1 MKKIIGLLFLFNI
14 GFINAQLRLP
24 ALFADNMV
32 LQQKKVNRVWG
43 WADPGQ
49 LVQVD
54 FLEKN
59 YPAYADANGNWSVFL
74 DAASAGKT
82 GTMAV
87 WAGEKTFEFNNV
99 AIGEVWICS
108 GQSNMEWRMDMLK
121 ETYPQELKTARN
133 DNIRFMVVEKTLATS
148 PQKDLPV
155 STKWTAVTPET
166 VGACSAVA
174 YWYAKQ
180 LQQELKVPI
189 GLIVTAWGGTPA
201 QSWTSF
207 EGLHDFSTYRQN
219 FIDKIHP
226 LKLEDM
232 SRKLQE
238 GREAFRR
245 TMEAKADYM
254 KQLVL
259 PGFDDSQWK
268 EMYLP
273 KPWEAQGFPAL
284 DGIVA
289 YRLSFNVDA
298 ADAGKEAILDMPAI
312 DDIDSTYINGTFIGT
327 MRQWDAL
334 RKYKIPAG
342 VLKEGKNILVIKV
355 QDDQGGGGLSD
366 GAVKFAVTTGSRT
379 IELKGNARYDIIA
392 VLPDLT
398 GGFGALEHQPAVLYN
413 AMIAPLLPLSI
424 QGAIWYQGESNAD
437 NKADAIE
444 YNKLFP
450 AMIRDWRQRWGQGEF
465 PFLFV
470 QLATFGAIQSQ
481 PADAN
486 WGYLREAQSATLS
499 LPNTGMAVTTDIGNP
514 LNIHPVQKQEV
525 GDRLAAEAMR
535 VVYGKPSLPST
546 GPQFSSFKIK
556 GNQVILDFK
565 NTGKGLLAKAGP
577 LKQFAVAGADK
588 KFYWA
593 EAVIVG
599 RQIIVT
605 CKQVPKPVAVRYAWA
620 NSPVE
625 ANLYNK
631 EGFPASPFRTDRW
644 E

>member
-1 MKKIIGLLFLFNI
+1 MKKLIGLLFFFNI

-24 ALFADNMV
+24 AFFSDNMV

-87 WAGEKTFEFNNV
+87 WAGETTFEFNNV
-99 AIGEVWICS
+99 AIGEVWVCS

-180 LQQELKVPI
+180 LQKELKVPI

-207 EGLHDFSTYRQN
+207 EGLHDFSKYTQN

-232 SRKLQE
+232 SRKLEE

-289 YRLSFNVDA
+289 FRLSFNVDA
-298 ADAGKEAILDMPAI
+298 ADAGKEATLDMPAI

-342 VLKEGKNILVIKV
+342 VLKAGKNILVIKV

-398 GGFGALEHQPAVLYN
+398 GGFGALQQQPAVLYN

-444 YNKLFP
+444 YNRLFP

-470 QLATFGAIQSQ
+470 QLASFGAIQSQ

-514 LNIHPVQKQEV
+514 FNIHPVQKQEV
-525 GDRLAAEAMR
+525 GERLAAEAMR
-535 VVYGKPSLPST
+535 VVYGKPNLLST

-556 GNQVILDFK
+556 GNQIILDFK
-565 NTGKGLLAKAGP
+565 NTGKGLLTTIGP
-577 LKQFAVAGADK
+577 LKQFAIAGADK

-620 NSPVE
+620 NSPVD

>member
-1 MKKIIGLLFLFNI
+1 MKKLFLLLVIFNM
-14 GFINAQLRLP
+14 GFLNAQLRLP

-32 LQQKKVNRVWG
+32 LQQNKVNRIWG

-59 YPAYADANGNWSVFL
+59 YPAYADATGNWSVFL
-74 DAASAGKT
+74 DPVAAGKT
-82 GTMAV
+82 GTMLV
-87 WAGEKTFEFNNV
+87 WAGEKEFEFKNV
-99 AIGEVWICS
+99 AIGEVWVCS

-121 ETYPQELKTARN
+121 ETYPQELKTAKN

-148 PQKDLPV
+148 PQNDLPV
-155 STKWTAVTPET
+155 STKWTEVTPES

-180 LQQELKVPI
+180 LQKELKVPI

-207 EGLHDFSTYRQN
+207 EGLHDFSKYTQN

-245 TMEAKADYM
+245 SLEAKADYM
-254 KQLVL
+254 KQLVQ

-273 KPWEAQGFPAL
+273 KPWEAQGFPGL
-284 DGIVA
+284 DGIVT
-289 YRLSFNVDA
+289 YRLSFNVGA
-298 ADAGKEAILDMPAI
+298 ADAGKAAELDMPAI
-312 DDIDSTYINGTFIGT
+312 DDIDSTYINGFFIGT
-327 MRQWDAL
+327 TRQWDAL

-366 GAVKFAVTTGSRT
+366 GAVKFAVTTGTGT

-398 GGFGALEHQPAVLYN
+398 GGFGALQQQPAVLYN

-444 YNKLFP
+444 YKKLFP

-470 QLATFGAIQSQ
+470 QLASFGAVQSQ

-486 WGYLREAQSATLS
+486 WGYLREAQSSTLS
-499 LPNTGMAVTTDIGNP
+499 LPNTGMAVATDIGNP
-514 LNIHPVQKQEV
+514 MNIHPVQKQEV

-535 VVYGKPSLPST
+535 VVYGKPALPST

-556 GNQVILDFK
+556 GNQVTLDFK

-620 NSPVE
+620 NSPVD

>member
-24 ALFADNMV
+24 ALFADDMV

-87 WAGEKTFEFNNV
+87 WAGETTFEFKNV

-133 DNIRFMVVEKTLATS
+133 ENIRFMVVEKTLATS

-180 LQQELKVPI
+180 LQKELNVPI

-207 EGLHDFSTYRQN
+207 EGLHDFSRYTQN

-232 SRKLQE
+232 SRKLEE
-238 GREAFRR
+238 GRETFRR

-254 KQLVL
+254 KQLVQ

-298 ADAGKEAILDMPAI
+298 ADAGKEATLDMPAI

-327 MRQWDAL
+327 MSQWDAL

-342 VLKEGKNILVIKV
+342 VLKEGKNLLVIKV
-355 QDDQGGGGLSD
+355 RDDQGGGGLSD

-398 GGFGALEHQPAVLYN
+398 GGFGALQQQPAVLYN

-444 YNKLFP
+444 YNRLFP

-470 QLATFGAIQSQ
+470 QLASFGAIQSQ

-514 LNIHPVQKQEV
+514 FNIHPVQKQEV
-525 GDRLAAEAMR
+525 GERLAAEAMR
-535 VVYGKPSLPST
+535 VVYGKPNLLST

-556 GNQVILDFK
+556 GNQIILDFK
-565 NTGKGLLAKAGP
+565 NTGKGLLAKGGP

>member
-1 MKKIIGLLFLFNI
+1 MKNILILAALFVAGTLS
-14 GFINAQLRLP
+14 AQLRMP
-24 ALFADNMV
+24 SIFADNMV
-32 LQQKKVNRVWG
+32 LQQKKTNRIWG
-43 WADPGQ
+43 WAAPGQ

-54 FLEKN
+54 FREKN
-59 YPAYADANGNWSVFL
+59 YPAFADAAGNWSVYL
-74 DAASAGKT
+74 DPAAAGNA
-82 GTMAV
+82 GAMLV
-87 WAGEKTFEFNNV
+87 WAGEVQFEYKNV
-99 AIGEVWICS
+99 AIGEVWVCS

-121 ETYPQELKTARN
+121 ETYPGELKTARN
-133 DNIRFMVVEKTLATS
+133 DNIRFMVVEKTLATT
-148 PQKDLPV
+148 PQKDLAV
-155 STKWTAVTPET
+155 STKWTAVNPET
-166 VGACSAVA
+166 VGTCSAVA

-180 LQQELKVPI
+180 LQKELKVPV

-207 EGLHDFSTYRQN
+207 EGLHDFPNYSQN
-219 FIDKIHP
+219 FIKNIHP

-232 SRKLQE
+232 GRKLQE
-238 GREAFRR
+238 GRDAFRR
-245 TMEAKADYM
+245 SVDAKAEYC
-254 KQLVL
+254 KQLVQ

-273 KPWEAQGFPAL
+273 KPWEAQGFPGL

-289 YRLSFNVDA
+289 FRLSFNIA
-298 ADAGKEAILDMPAI
+298 AEDAGKEAVIDMPAI
-312 DDIDSTYINGTFIGT
+312 DDIDSTYINGVFIGSN
-327 MRQWDAL
+327 RQWDAL

-342 VLKEGKNILVIKV
+342 VLKAGKNILVIKV

-366 GAVKFAVTTGSRT
+366 GTAKFGVTVGAHT
-379 IELKGNARYDIIA
+379 IALKGNARYDIIA
-392 VLPDLT
+392 ALPDLT

-413 AMIAPLLPLSI
+413 AMIAPIIPLSI
-424 QGAIWYQGESNAD
+424 QGVIWYQGESNAD

-444 YNKLFP
+444 YNRLFP
-450 AMIRDWRQRWGQGEF
+450 AMISDWRQRWGQGEF

-470 QLATFGAIQSQ
+470 QLSSFGTVHTQ

-514 LNIHPVQKQEV
+514 SNIHPVQKQEV
-525 GDRLAAEAMR
+525 GERLAAEAMR
-535 VVYGKPSLPST
+535 VAYGKAGLPST
-546 GPQFSSFKIK
+546 GPVFSAYKIK
-556 GNQVILDFK
+556 GSQVILGFK
-565 NTGKGLLAKAGP
+565 NTGKGLLARNGP

-593 EAVIVG
+593 EAVISG

-605 CKQVPKPVAVRYAWA
+605 CKQVPVPVAVRYAWA
-620 NSPVE
+620 NSPVD

-631 EGFPASPFRTDRW
+631 DGFPASPFRTDRW

>member
-24 ALFADNMV
+24 ALFADDMV

-74 DAASAGKT
+74 DAAPAGKT

-87 WAGEKTFEFNNV
+87 WAGETTFEFKNV

-133 DNIRFMVVEKTLATS
+133 ENIRFMVVEKTLATS

-180 LQQELKVPI
+180 LQKELNVPI

-207 EGLHDFSTYRQN
+207 EGLHDFSRYTQN

-232 SRKLQE
+232 SRKLEE
-238 GREAFRR
+238 GRETFRR

-254 KQLVL
+254 KQLVQ

-298 ADAGKEAILDMPAI
+298 ADAGKEATLDMPAI

-327 MRQWDAL
+327 MSQWDAL

-342 VLKEGKNILVIKV
+342 VLKEGKNLLVIKV
-355 QDDQGGGGLSD
+355 RDDQGGGGLSD

-398 GGFGALEHQPAVLYN
+398 GGFGALQQQPAVLYN

-444 YNKLFP
+444 YNRLFP

-470 QLATFGAIQSQ
+470 QLASFGAIQSQ

-514 LNIHPVQKQEV
+514 FNIHPVQKQEV
-525 GDRLAAEAMR
+525 GERLAAEAMR
-535 VVYGKPSLPST
+535 VVYGKPNLLST

-556 GNQVILDFK
+556 GNQIILDFK
-565 NTGKGLLAKAGP
+565 NTGKGLLTTVGP
-577 LKQFAVAGADK
+577 LKQFAIAGADK

-620 NSPVE
+620 NSPVD

>member
-1 MKKIIGLLFLFNI
+1 MKKLIGLLFFFNI

-24 ALFADNMV
+24 AFFSDNMV

-87 WAGEKTFEFNNV
+87 WAGETTFEFNNV
-99 AIGEVWICS
+99 AIGEVWVCS

-180 LQQELKVPI
+180 LQKELKVPI

-207 EGLHDFSTYRQN
+207 EGLHDFSKYTQN

-238 GREAFRR
+238 GRDAFRR
-245 TMEAKADYM
+245 TLEAKGAYM

-289 YRLSFNVDA
+289 FRLSFNVDA
-298 ADAGKEAILDMPAI
+298 ADAGKEATLDMPAI

-342 VLKEGKNILVIKV
+342 VLKAGKNILVIKV

-398 GGFGALEHQPAVLYN
+398 GGFGALQQQPAVLYN

-444 YNKLFP
+444 YNQLFP

-470 QLATFGAIQSQ
+470 QLASFGAIQSQ

-514 LNIHPVQKQEV
+514 FNIHPVQKQEV
-525 GDRLAAEAMR
+525 GERLAAEAMR
-535 VVYGKPSLPST
+535 VVYGKPNLLST

-556 GNQVILDFK
+556 GNQIILDFK
-565 NTGKGLLAKAGP
+565 NTGKGLLTTIGP
-577 LKQFAVAGADK
+577 LKQFAIAGADK

-620 NSPVE
+620 NSPVD

-631 EGFPASPFRTDRW
+631 EGFQASPFRTDRW

>member
-24 ALFADNMV
+24 ALFADDMV

-87 WAGEKTFEFNNV
+87 WAGETTFEFKNV

-133 DNIRFMVVEKTLATS
+133 ENIRFMVVEKTLATS

-180 LQQELKVPI
+180 LQKELNVPI

-207 EGLHDFSTYRQN
+207 EGLHDFSRYTQN

-232 SRKLQE
+232 SRKLEE
-238 GREAFRR
+238 GRETFRR

-254 KQLVL
+254 KQLVQ

-298 ADAGKEAILDMPAI
+298 ADAGKEATLDMPAI

-327 MRQWDAL
+327 MSQWDAL

-342 VLKEGKNILVIKV
+342 VLKEGKNLLVIKV
-355 QDDQGGGGLSD
+355 RDDQGGGGLSD

-398 GGFGALEHQPAVLYN
+398 GGFGALQQQPAVLYN

-444 YNKLFP
+444 YNRLFP

-470 QLATFGAIQSQ
+470 QLASFGAIQSQ

-514 LNIHPVQKQEV
+514 FNIHPVQKQEV
-525 GDRLAAEAMR
+525 GERLAAEAMR
-535 VVYGKPSLPST
+535 VVYGKPNLLST

-556 GNQVILDFK
+556 GNQIILDFK
-565 NTGKGLLAKAGP
+565 NTGKGLLTTVGP
-577 LKQFAVAGADK
+577 LKQFAIAGADK

-620 NSPVE
+620 NSPVD

>member
-1 MKKIIGLLFLFNI
+1 MKKLIGLLFFFNI

-24 ALFADNMV
+24 AFFSDNMV

-87 WAGEKTFEFNNV
+87 WAGETTFEFNNV
-99 AIGEVWICS
+99 AIGEVWVCS

-180 LQQELKVPI
+180 LQKELKVPI

-207 EGLHDFSTYRQN
+207 EGLHDFSKYTQN

-238 GREAFRR
+238 GRDAFRR
-245 TMEAKADYM
+245 TLEAKGAYM

-289 YRLSFNVDA
+289 FRLSFNVDA
-298 ADAGKEAILDMPAI
+298 ADAGKEATLDMPAI

-342 VLKEGKNILVIKV
+342 VLKAGKNILVIKV

-398 GGFGALEHQPAVLYN
+398 GGFGALQQQPAVLYN

-444 YNKLFP
+444 YNQLFP

-470 QLATFGAIQSQ
+470 QLASFGAIQSQ

-514 LNIHPVQKQEV
+514 FNIHPVQKQEV
-525 GDRLAAEAMR
+525 GERLAAEAMR
-535 VVYGKPSLPST
+535 VVYGKPNLLST

-556 GNQVILDFK
+556 GNQIILDFK
-565 NTGKGLLAKAGP
+565 NTGKGLLTTVGP
-577 LKQFAVAGADK
+577 LKQFAIAGADK

-620 NSPVE
+620 NSPVD

>member
-1 MKKIIGLLFLFNI
+1 MKNILLLAAFLYT
-14 GFINAQLRLP
+14 GTVSAQLRLP
-24 ALFADNMV
+24 AFFADNMV
-32 LQQKKVNRVWG
+32 LQQKKVNRIWG
-43 WADPGQ
+43 WASPGQ

-74 DAASAGKT
+74 EAAAAGKT
-82 GTMAV
+82 GTMLV
-87 WAGEKTFEFNNV
+87 WAGEKEFEFKNV
-99 AIGEVWICS
+99 VFGEVWVCS

-155 STKWTAVTPET
+155 STKWTPVTPET

-174 YWYAKQ
+174 YWYAKK
-180 LQQELKVPI
+180 LQKELNVPV

-207 EGLHDFSTYRQN
+207 EGLHDFSGYRQN
-219 FIDKIHP
+219 FIDNIHP

-238 GREAFRR
+238 GRDAFRR
-245 TMEAKADYM
+245 TVDAKADYM
-254 KQLVL
+254 KQLVQ

-289 YRLSFNVDA
+289 FRLSFNVTA
-298 ADAGKEAILDMPAI
+298 GEAGKEATLNMPAI

-327 MRQWDAL
+327 MSQWDAL
-334 RKYKIPAG
+334 RTYKIPAG
-342 VLKEGKNILVIKV
+342 ILKEGKNILVIKV
-355 QDDQGGGGLSD
+355 RDDQGGGGLSD
-366 GAVKFAVTTGSRT
+366 GAVKFSITTGSRI
-379 IELKGNARYDIIA
+379 IELKGNARFDIIA

-398 GGFGALEHQPAVLYN
+398 GGYGALEHQPAVLYN

-450 AMIRDWRQRWGQGEF
+450 AMIQDWRQRWGQGEF

-535 VVYGKPSLPST
+535 VVYGKTSLPST

-565 NTGKGLLAKAGP
+565 NTGKGLLAKAGS

-605 CKQVPKPVAVRYAWA
+605 CKQVPNPVAIRYAWA
-620 NSPVE
+620 NSPVD

>member
-24 ALFADNMV
+24 ALFADDMV

-87 WAGEKTFEFNNV
+87 WAGETTFEFKNV

-133 DNIRFMVVEKTLATS
+133 ENIRFMVVEKTLATS

-180 LQQELKVPI
+180 LQKELNVPI

-207 EGLHDFSTYRQN
+207 EGLHDFSRYTQN

-232 SRKLQE
+232 SRKLEE
-238 GREAFRR
+238 GRETFRR

-254 KQLVL
+254 KQLVQ

-298 ADAGKEAILDMPAI
+298 ADAGKEATLDMPAI
-312 DDIDSTYINGTFIGT
+312 DDIDSTYINGTFVGT
-327 MRQWDAL
+327 MSQWDAL

-342 VLKEGKNILVIKV
+342 VLKEGKNLLVIKV
-355 QDDQGGGGLSD
+355 RDDQGGGGLSD

-398 GGFGALEHQPAVLYN
+398 GGFGALQQQPAVLYN

-444 YNKLFP
+444 YNRLFP

-470 QLATFGAIQSQ
+470 QLASFGAIQSQ

-514 LNIHPVQKQEV
+514 FNIHPVQKQEV
-525 GDRLAAEAMR
+525 GERLAAEAMR
-535 VVYGKPSLPST
+535 VVYGKPNLLST

-556 GNQVILDFK
+556 GNQIILDFK
-565 NTGKGLLAKAGP
+565 NTGKGLLTTVGP
-577 LKQFAVAGADK
+577 LKQFAIAGADK

-620 NSPVE
+620 NSPVD

>member
-14 GFINAQLRLP
+14 GFLNAQLRLP

-59 YPAYADANGNWSVFL
+59 YPAFADANGNWSVFL
-74 DAASAGKT
+74 DAAPAGKT

-87 WAGEKTFEFNNV
+87 WAGETTFEFNNV

-226 LKLEDM
+226 LKLGDM

-254 KQLVL
+254 KQLIQ

-289 YRLSFNVDA
+289 FRLSFNVDA

-312 DDIDSTYINGTFIGT
+312 DDIDSSYINGTFVGT

-444 YNKLFP
+444 YKQLFP
-450 AMIRDWRQRWGQGEF
+450 AMIKDWRQRWGQGEF

-525 GDRLAAEAMR
+525 GERLAAEAMR
-535 VVYGKPSLPST
+535 VVYGKPNLPST

-556 GNQVILDFK
+556 GNQVILEFK

-620 NSPVE
+620 NSPVD

>member
-24 ALFADNMV
+24 ALFADDMV

-74 DAASAGKT
+74 DAAPAGKT

-87 WAGEKTFEFNNV
+87 WAGETTFEFKNV

-133 DNIRFMVVEKTLATS
+133 ENIRFMVVEKTLATS

-180 LQQELKVPI
+180 LQKELNVPI

-207 EGLHDFSTYRQN
+207 EGLHDFSRYTQN

-232 SRKLQE
+232 SRKLEE
-238 GREAFRR
+238 GRETFRR

-254 KQLVL
+254 KQLVQ

-298 ADAGKEAILDMPAI
+298 ADAGKEATLDMPAI
-312 DDIDSTYINGTFIGT
+312 DDIDSTYINGTFVGT
-327 MRQWDAL
+327 MSQWDAL

-342 VLKEGKNILVIKV
+342 VLKEGKNLLVIKV
-355 QDDQGGGGLSD
+355 RDDQGGGGLSD

-398 GGFGALEHQPAVLYN
+398 GGFGALQQQPAVLYN

-444 YNKLFP
+444 YNRLFP

-470 QLATFGAIQSQ
+470 QLASFGAIQSQ

-514 LNIHPVQKQEV
+514 FNIHPVQKQEV
-525 GDRLAAEAMR
+525 GERLAAEAMR
-535 VVYGKPSLPST
+535 VVYGKPNLLST

-556 GNQVILDFK
+556 GNQIILDFK
-565 NTGKGLLAKAGP
+565 NTGKGLLTTVGP
-577 LKQFAVAGADK
+577 LKQFAIAGADK

-620 NSPVE
+620 NSPVD

>member
-1 MKKIIGLLFLFNI
+1 MKKLIGLLFFFNI

-24 ALFADNMV
+24 AFFSDNMV

-87 WAGEKTFEFNNV
+87 WAGETTFEFNNV
-99 AIGEVWICS
+99 AIGEVWVCS

-180 LQQELKVPI
+180 LQKELKVPI

-207 EGLHDFSTYRQN
+207 EGLHDFSKYTQN

-238 GREAFRR
+238 GRDAFRR
-245 TMEAKADYM
+245 TLEAKGAYM

-289 YRLSFNVDA
+289 FRLSFNVDA
-298 ADAGKEAILDMPAI
+298 ADAGKEATLDMPAI

-342 VLKEGKNILVIKV
+342 VLKAGKNILVIKV

-398 GGFGALEHQPAVLYN
+398 GGFGALQQQPAVLYN

-444 YNKLFP
+444 YNQLFP

-470 QLATFGAIQSQ
+470 QLASFGAIQSQ

-514 LNIHPVQKQEV
+514 FNIHPVQKQEV
-525 GDRLAAEAMR
+525 GERLAAEAMR
-535 VVYGKPSLPST
+535 VVYGKPNLLST

-556 GNQVILDFK
+556 GNQIILDFK
-565 NTGKGLLAKAGP
+565 NTGKGLLTTIGP
-577 LKQFAVAGADK
+577 LKQFAIAGADK

-620 NSPVE
+620 NSPVD

>member
-59 YPAYADANGNWSVFL
+59 YPAYADANGNWAVFL
-74 DAASAGKT
+74 DAAPAGKT

-87 WAGEKTFEFNNV
+87 WAGETTFEFKNV

-133 DNIRFMVVEKTLATS
+133 ENIRFMVVEKTLTTS

-180 LQQELKVPI
+180 LQQELKIPI

-254 KQLVL
+254 KQLVK

-379 IELKGNARYDIIA
+379 IELKGNTRYDIIA

-605 CKQVPKPVAVRYAWA
+605 CKQVPKPVAVRYAWT